1 MALWKR
7 GRIWWSY
14 VWIDGVRRAK
24 STGTSNR
31 RLAEKVDQ
39 DFKDELQRARLGMRV
54 PQPEMTFG
62 ELAARFLAEATPKP
76 HQLDRLRHL
85 LPFFSDIQIGR
96 IGKALVREY
105 RAQRHAEKRVSD
117 ATVNRDFSVLR
128 HILFFAV
135 DEGLLMANPVSRMPL
150 VRERR
155 TPRMV
160 ISVREEQAL
169 LAVASPHLRILI
181 IAALDTGMRRGELL
195 AQRWEHVDLNRG
207 LIFVTR
213 SKTAEGEGREIPL
226 TKRLSNLLAASPR
239 PSGPVFTYRDR
250 PISLIKTAWKATM
263 RRAGIRYYRFHDLRH
278 AFNCRLLEAGISR
291 EVRMALM
298 GHSAGNDVHL
308 RYVHTELPAKREAI
322 RKLEV
327 WVEQQSN
334 LLNQQGERDD
344 STEAS
349 GSGNPQVRPDGSTR
363 TEAVEEENAGGSRA

>member
-1 MALWKR
+1 MSLCKR

-14 VWIDGVRRAK
+14 IWLDGERHAK

-31 RLAEKVDQ
+31 RLAERVDQ
-39 DFKDELQRARLGMRV
+39 EFKEELQRARLGMHV

-62 ELAARFLAEATPKP
+62 ALTARFLAQASPKP
-76 HQLDRLRHL
+76 HHLDRLRHL

-105 RAQRHAEKRVSD
+105 RTQRHAQKMVSD

-155 TPRMV
+155 IPRMV

-169 LAVASPHLRILI
+169 LAVASPHLRNLI

-195 AQRWEHVDLNRG
+195 GQRWEHIDLNRG
-207 LIFVTR
+207 LVFVTH

-226 TKRLSNLLAASPR
+226 TRRLSNLLAASPK
-239 PSGPVFTYRDR
+239 PSGPVFTFRDR
-250 PISLIKTAWKATM
+250 SIGVIKTAWKATM

-327 WVEQQSN
+327 WLETQSN
-334 LLNQQGERDD
+334 LVDQQGDRHD
-344 STEAS
+344 STETIGPDNGEVRANGSS
-349 GSGNPQVRPDGSTR
+349 GTA
-363 TEAVEEENAGGSRA
+363 TVEEENADRSRA